1 MLAPTRNKRS
11 HLRHSARASFQGI
24 ELPVLRGGKKGGELR
39 GKVEDISDGGFCII
53 TAKVPARSSLLQG
66 RLKFAELPA
75 QIPTLV
81 QVRWTKPTST
91 GRQYMIGLQYVL

>member
-1 MLAPTRNKRS
+1 MRVLPPNKRS
-11 HLRHSARASFQGI
+11 QRRYRAKGDFEGS
-24 ELPVLRGGKKGGELR
+24 ELPALSGRKKTGALH
-39 GKVEDISDGGFCII
+39 GKVADISDGGFCIV

-66 RLKFAELPA
+66 RLRFAKLPA

-81 QVRWTKPTST
+81 QVRWSKKTS